1 MISTAEKIERRLRE
15 RFAPAHLEIADESA
29 KHVGHAG
36 AATGGGHYACLIVA
50 EGFRGRAAVE
60 RHRAVYEALGDLMKR
75 EVHALALTTLD
86 PEEWSRRVG

>member
-1 MISTAEKIERRLRE
+1 LTATAEKIEQRLRE
-15 RFAPAHLEIADESA
+15 RLGPTHLEIADDSV

-36 AATGGGHYACLIVA
+36 AAGGGGHYTCLIVA

-86 PEEWSRRVG
+86 PEEWSRRG

>member
-1 MISTAEKIERRLRE
+1 MSTAEKIEKRLRE
-15 RFAPAHLEIADESA
+15 RFAPTRLEITDDSA

-36 AATGGGHYACLIVA
+36 AARGGGHYACLIVA

-60 RHRAVYEALGDLMKR
+60 RHRAVYEALGDLMKH